1 MPKVLPLSNTERKK
15 EEFRKWI
22 KGKRSSEDVTQ
33 EMLGQKMGVT
43 QQAAGKKV
51 NKSQYSYTDLLI
63 LFKAVNATDE
73 EILRLMKL

>member
-33 EMLGQKMGVT
+33 EMLGRKMGVT
-43 QQAAGKKV
+43 QQAAGKKM
-51 NKSQYSYTDLLI
+51 NTSQYSYTDLLI
-63 LFKAVNATDE
+63 LFKTVNATDE
-73 EILRLMKL
+73 EILRMMKL